1 MPLLHKLNPPQQE
14 AVLHG
19 DGPLLVLA
27 GAGSGK
33 TRVIVHRIAHLI
45 RERGVPAWQILAVT
59 FTNKAAGEMRERV
72 VQVLGEG
79 DIPLISTF
87 HSFCARILRSEAQHL
102 GYDRSFAIY
111 DDKDCER
118 LLKECALQLNLDD
131 KRYPVKALASAID
144 EFKNAGLAPDQVSTG
159 TPYEATLARVYALYQ
174 ERLKRCNAAD
184 FGDLLLLMV
193 QLFEQF
199 PEVLKKYQER
209 YRYILV
215 DEYQDT
221 NPVQYRLVRLLAG
234 TRQNLCVVGDDDQ
247 SIYGWRGAD
256 IRNILEFEKDFPG
269 VKVVKLEQN
278 YRSSKNILDAAWN
291 VVEKNRGRKPKRLWT
306 ENPGGESIVYR
317 TLPNEWDE
325 ARTVCRETER
335 WLNSGGDLSE
345 VAVFYRTNAQ
355 SRVIEDALVSSGIAY
370 HMVGGVRFYARLEVK
385 DILAYL
391 KVLDNPAD
399 DVALKRIINTPP
411 RGIGNTTV
419 QRVSELAAQKSI
431 SFYRALLEAATG
443 TLLAAGA
450 RGKVAA
456 FVDELRRYRSM
467 ADTLPLGELAAAV
480 MQDSGYLARLKE
492 AGSEEARERI
502 GNLEELVTAMQA
514 FEQGEGEKGL
524 AAFLEQVALVSDL
537 EQEGE
542 GKKSSVTLMTLH
554 SAKGLEF
561 PVVFMIGME
570 ERLFPHV
577 RALED
582 PVQMEE
588 ERRLCYVGMT
598 RAKKR
603 LYLLNVH
610 RRHIFGQEQ
619 RNQPARFLRD
629 VPPELLDTGDLFGA
643 AGTGSVSGSAG
654 LPGGYAAPRSGYGAG
669 YRGGQG
675 TPGGYGASDDDY
687 HNQETGYATP
697 AAAPAVPAASGHN
710 LASLFEEEM
719 EPEFDNEVR
728 QVHEDE
734 AEGVRLGMR
743 VRHGQFG
750 RGIIRKIEGEGDN
763 QKVIVQFSIGYKKLL
778 VRFAGLERD

>member
-1 MPLLHKLNPPQQE
+1 MNLLHKLNPPQKE

-19 DGPLLVLA
+19 EGPLLVLA

-33 TRVIVHRIAHLI
+33 TRVIVHRIAYLI
-45 RERGVPAWQILAVT
+45 LERGVPPWQILAVT

-72 VQVLGEG
+72 AYILGPD

-87 HSFCARILRSEAQHL
+87 HSTCARILRHEIRHL
-102 GYDRSFAIY
+102 GYDSNFAIY

-118 LLKECALQLNLDD
+118 LLKECAAELNLDE
-131 KRYPVKALASAID
+131 KRYPAKALAAAID
-144 EFKNAGLAPDQVSTG
+144 EFKNAGLTPLQVPSG
-159 TPYEATLARVYALYQ
+159 SPYEATLARVYALYQ
-174 ERLKRCNAAD
+174 ERLKRCNALD
-184 FGDLLLLMV
+184 FGDLLLLTV
-193 QLFEQF
+193 RLFEEHA
-199 PEVLKKYQER
+199 EVLEKYRER
-209 YRYILV
+209 YRWILV

-221 NPVQYRLVRLLAG
+221 NPVQYRIVQLLAG
-234 TRQNLCVVGDDDQ
+234 SRRNLCVVGDDDQ

-278 YRSSKNILDAAWN
+278 YRSTRTILDGAWN

-306 ENPGGESIVYR
+306 DNPAGEPIVYR
-317 TLPNEWDE
+317 TLPDQWEE
-325 ARTVCRETER
+325 ARLVCREAER
-335 WLNSGGDLSE
+335 FVAEGGDFSE

-355 SRVIEDALVSSGIAY
+355 SRVIEDAMVAAGIPY

-385 DILAYL
+385 DILSYL
-391 KVLDNPAD
+391 KVLDNPSD

-411 RGIGNTTV
+411 RGIGNSTV
-419 QRVSELAAQKSI
+419 QKMTAFAAEKGI
-431 SFYRALLEAATG
+431 PFYDAMLEGADGALLSGA
-443 TLLAAGA
+443 A
-450 RGKVAA
+450 RGKVAS
-456 FVDELRRYRSM
+456 FVSELDGYRDL
-467 ADTLPLGELAAAV
+467 AETLPLPELAAAI

-492 AGSEEARERI
+492 QGSEEAQDRLA
-502 GNLEELVTAMQA
+502 NLQELVTAMQV
-514 FEQGEGEKGL
+514 FEKGPGEKGL

-542 GKKSSVTLMTLH
+542 GQKSSVTLMTLH

-561 PVVFMIGME
+561 PLVFMIGME
-570 ERLFPHV
+570 ERLFPHT

-603 LYLLNVH
+603 LFLTNVR

-619 RNQPARFLRD
+619 MNPPARFIFD
-629 VPPELLDTGDLFGA
+629 IPAELLEGGERLHTRVASEELFEE
-643 AGTGSVSGSAG
+643 
-654 LPGGYAAPRSGYGAG
+654 GYRYQPRSAPK
-669 YRGGQG
+669 
-675 TPGGYGASDDDY
+675 T
-687 HNQETGYATP
+687 
-697 AAAPAVPAASGHN
+697 APAHN

-719 EPEFDNEVR
+719 EPEDDNEVR
-728 QVHEDE
+728 QVPEYQED
-734 AEGVRLGMR
+734 GVFIGMR

-750 RGIIRKIEGEGDN
+750 PGTIRKIEGEGDN
-763 QKVIVQFSIGYKKLL
+763 QKVIVWFATVGPKKLM